1 MLSKTKLYGKTG
13 YSQAY
18 ISFIYLLPFRNF
30 LYQAEE
36 GRIALLKPHLKY
48 LPFEVHRKR
57 RLKMAKGLPAALPH
71 QMFFSR
77 KTAILQWQLMTHVNI
92 ITVLE

>member
-1 MLSKTKLYGKTG
+1 MG

-18 ISFIYLLPFRNF
+18 ILFVYLLPFRNF
-30 LYQAEE
+30 LFQAEE
-36 GRIALLKPHLKY
+36 GHVALLKLHLKY
-48 LPFEVHRKR
+48 LPFVVHRKR
-57 RLKMAKGLPAALPH
+57 RLNMAGGFPAALPH

-77 KTAILQWQLMTHVNI
+77 KTAILQWQLMTHANI